1 MPFKRFESPEFE
13 NNSKVDAYPTLA
25 KTRIKCNAFTKL
37 HELRKDNPFRIM
49 ICQIDINP
57 KRNKF
62 DTFKGLIYN
71 IVDSLLISE
80 IKIDDP
86 FPTAKFCIDGH
97 SSPYRLD
104 RNSKWRVTFL
114 YVREDIPS
122 KIIKV
127 KLIDSHFEGLFFV
140 KIIIR
145 SKKWLL
151 QRSYNANNSNISN
164 HLNIIGMTT

>member
-1 MPFKRFESPEFE
+1 MVCETLLWILAYFSCVPFKRFESPEFE

-25 KTRIKCNAFTKL
+25 KTRIECNAFTKL

-71 IVDSLLISE
+71 IVDSFLISE

-86 FPTAKFCIDGH
+86 
-97 SSPYRLD
+97 
-104 RNSKWRVTFL
+104 W
-114 YVREDIPS
+114 
-122 KIIKV
+122 
-127 KLIDSHFEGLFFV
+127 
-140 KIIIR
+140 
-145 SKKWLL
+145 

-164 HLNIIGMTT
+164 YLNIIGMTT